1 MTETIILNG
10 KDLTLEQ
17 VVEVS
22 RFGTK
27 VELSKEA
34 IEAVNASRKIID
46 DIVESKRTV
55 YGVNTGFGSLVKVS
69 IPQEETR
76 QLQENLIRTHSS
88 GFGDPLKEDEVR
100 AIMLI
105 RVNSLLKGY
114 SGIRLS
120 TIESLMGMLNN
131 GVVPHIP
138 EKGSLGA
145 SGDLAPLSHMVLPM
159 LGLGRAYF
167 NGELMT
173 GKEAMEKAGQ
183 PIIHLEAKEGLALI
197 NGTTVLTAIVL

>member
-1 MTETIILNG
+1 MKMSETIILNG

-17 VVEVS
+17 VIEVS
-22 RFGTK
+22 RGGVK
-27 VELSKEA
+27 IELSSEA
-34 IEAVNASRKIID
+34 VEAVNASRKIID

-120 TIESLMGMLNN
+120 TIETLS
-131 GVVPHIP
+131 
-138 EKGSLGA
+138 SA
-145 SGDLAPLSHMVLPM
+145 SYS
-159 LGLGRAYF
+159 
-167 NGELMT
+167 
-173 GKEAMEKAGQ
+173 
-183 PIIHLEAKEGLALI
+183 
-197 NGTTVLTAIVL
+197 